1 MAKAKRTKTNTRPVA
16 IHWRFYTAL
25 GIVCL
30 VFCAL
35 MARAAYIQVI
45 APDRLIREGDNR
57 TVRTLPR
64 AVQRGLIYDRNGVEL
79 AVSIPVKSIYADPK
93 VVHERNALQDM
104 RRWEALAEAL
114 ETDTEKL
121 LQRVQNPKR
130 RFVYLQRQVP
140 ESIAEFVKQLD
151 IGGVYLESES
161 RRFYPT
167 GEVSAHVIGF
177 TNIDDQGLEGLE
189 KLYNDTLTGSPGK
202 RKIRKDAKGRQI
214 EVLHEQQAEP
224 PDNLHLSI
232 DQRIQTL
239 AYRELKTQVQYLNA
253 SSGSVVIADVE
264 TGEILALVNSPSYNP
279 NNRKGVQA
287 HRFRNRAITDTFE
300 PGSTVKPLAVISALD
315 FGEMTADHVLDVRPM
330 HVGGRRIAGTIG
342 DNELDLAG
350 ILRRSNNVGTTKL
363 ALSVPANHFVDLF
376 YNVGFGNDTGTGLIG
391 ESMGL
396 FAERRRWSD
405 SALASLSYGYGIAVT
420 TAQLAQMYSIIGNG
434 GVKRPLSIFKQQQ
447 PLEGE
452 RVISEKTAKQV
463 LAMLET
469 VTQKGGTAPKAAVA
483 GYRVAGK
490 TGTSQKAI
498 AGGYGDDY
506 VNCFAGVAPVSNPK
520 IAVAVMIDDPAGD
533 LYHGGETAAP
543 LFSKIVGGTLQ
554 LLNVAPDALPTT
566 QLARSDKNSEGA
578 NDV

>member
-1 MAKAKRTKTNTRPVA
+1 MAHSAHAKLEKKPVA
-16 IHWRFYTAL
+16 IRWRFFTAL
-25 GIVCL
+25 TIVSL

-35 MARAAYIQVI
+35 LARAAYIQVV
-45 APDRLIREGDNR
+45 APDRLIEEGDNR

-93 VVHERNALQDM
+93 IIHQYDSLSDT
-104 RRWEALAEAL
+104 RRWQALAQAL
-114 ETDTEKL
+114 ETDYQKL
-121 LQRVQNPKR
+121 LLRVKDPSR
-130 RFVYLQRQVP
+130 RFVYIQRQVP
-140 ESIAEFVKQLD
+140 NSIAEFVNELD
-151 IGGVYLESES
+151 IAGIYLKDES
-161 RRFYPT
+161 RRYYPT

-189 KLYNDTLTGSPGK
+189 KLYNSKLTGSPGQ

-224 PDNLHLSI
+224 PDDLHLSI

-239 AYRELKTQVQYLNA
+239 AYRELKQQVQYLNA
-253 SSGSVVIADVE
+253 SSGSVVITDVE

-279 NNRKGVQA
+279 NNRRGVQV
-287 HRFRNRAITDTFE
+287 HKFRNRAVTDVFE
-300 PGSTVKPLAVISALD
+300 PGSTLKPLAVIAALD
-315 FGEMTADHVLDVRPM
+315 FGSASADQIFDVKPI
-330 HVGGRRIAGTIG
+330 HIGGRRIAGTVG
-342 DNELDLAG
+342 DDQLDMAG

-363 ALSVPANHFVDLF
+363 ALSMPANHFIDLY
-376 YNVGFGNDTGTGLIG
+376 YNVGFGTDTGTGLLG

-396 FAERRRWSD
+396 FTERRRWSD
-405 SALASLSYGYGIAVT
+405 STLASLSYGYGIGVT
-420 TAQLAQMYSIIGNG
+420 TIQLAQMYSIIGNG
-434 GVKRPLSIFKQQQ
+434 GIKRHLSILKRDQIE
-447 PLEGE
+447 EGE
-452 RVISEKTAKQV
+452 RVISAVTAKHV
-463 LAMLET
+463 LGMLESVTT
-469 VTQKGGTAPKAAVA
+469 VYGTAPKAAVA

-490 TGTSQKAI
+490 TGTSQKAV

-506 VNCFAGVAPVSNPK
+506 VNCFAGVAPVSNPR

-554 LLNVAPDALPTT
+554 LLNVVPDASSNV
-566 QLARSDKNSEGA
+566 QLAKTTRAGGSD
-578 NDV
+578 DV